1 MMRETWSDRSVDSVR
16 TGANLRLL
24 VRESGWDVRKIQRT
38 LYFLN
43 RNSVYDWFGGRS
55 IPTVDHLLALAYLLG
70 CPIETLLVRY
80 DHVSPLQETAYL
92 GGRLLLGFLRLGK
105 QGMRRILIYGAK
117 FPYPLETENH
127 GTA

>member
-1 MMRETWSDRSVDSVR
+1 M
-16 TGANLRLL
+16 
-24 VRESGWDVRKIQRT
+24 
-38 LYFLN
+38 
-43 RNSVYDWFGGRS
+43 
-55 IPTVDHLLALAYLLG
+55 DHLLALAYLLG